1 MQEGALATEP
11 WAFAG
16 CVDSD
21 GRAYAWG
28 YGSYWQLGTGKTLD
42 GGLPQQVALR
52 CHPPLIAI

>member
-1 MQEGALATEP
+1 MQEGALATGP

-42 GGLPQQVALR
+42 GGLPQQVAL
-52 CHPPLIAI
+52 